1 LKNNKAKKINK
12 IDNKLMPYKHFK
24 INSYIFNKLSNQ
36 EIRSDEIIGTRRFRL
51 TRVPN
56 KYNLNINEIYTNYL

>member
-1 LKNNKAKKINK
+1 MKNNKAKKINK
-12 IDNKLMPYKHFK
+12 IGNNLMPYKHFK
-24 INSYIFNKLSNQ
+24 INSYIFNKWSNQ
-36 EIRSDEIIGTRRFRL
+36 EIRSDDIIGTRRFRL